1 MKNKNTTYGVTFLDL
16 LLLLFIALKLIGVI
30 NWAWFW
36 VLSPVWVALLFF
48 LIVFIIA
55 LLWELLIKK
64 RFKKKV

>member
-30 NWAWFW
+30 NWTWFW